1 MNVELDVVSQQLML
15 GLNDAI
21 SSLQTQETTLT
32 NDMDTYQKLHD
43 IYHDTRY
50 ARTSNRSSLNPSDAL
65 NRELKIIY
73 GYLMINIKLIYDRQK
88 GRLSYI
94 FSEQMKQELEHPQ
107 INTSRKIELKNYFSR
122 VTLFIQYI
130 EILLT

>member
-15 GLNDAI
+15 RLNDAI

-43 IYHDTRY
+43 IYHDIRY
-50 ARTSNRSSLNPSDAL
+50 ARISNRSSLNPSDAL

-73 GYLMINIKLIYDRQK
+73 RYLVINIKLIYDRQK

-94 FSEQMKQELEHPQ
+94 FSEQMKEELEYPQ
-107 INTSRKIELKNYFSR
+107 INTSRKIKLKNYFSR